1 MNRTEVTI
9 ARIYLTEGNRQV
21 DALLKRLHDW
31 EHVRGVTVFRGIA
44 GFGESGRIHTSKWI
58 DLSLDLPVIVEFFDA
73 PEKVDA
79 IIEHLEDTIKPGHIL
94 TWNAR
99 VNE

>member
-58 DLSLDLPVIVEFFDA
+58 DLSLDLPVIVEFFDT